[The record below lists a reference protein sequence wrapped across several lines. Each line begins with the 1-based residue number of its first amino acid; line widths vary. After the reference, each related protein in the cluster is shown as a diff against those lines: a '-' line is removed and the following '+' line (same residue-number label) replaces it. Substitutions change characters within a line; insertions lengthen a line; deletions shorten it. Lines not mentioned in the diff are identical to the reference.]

1 MDIKRLD
8 HLGIVAGVIKDLGLI
23 EAIDERLQK
32 DKNEQEHISPGE
44 AIAGMIINGL
54 GFSDKPLSL
63 TPRFYET
70 KALEQLFRPGVKA
83 EHFNR
88 HKLGKV
94 LDASHAY
101 GCETLF
107 YELAQLSC
115 RKEQIDNQL
124 NSLDTTT
131 FSVTGE
137 YAQDVD
143 EHTITLA
150 HGYSKDHRPDLKQVV
165 HELMVSQDG
174 GVPLM
179 MKSWDGN
186 VSDNKIFKE
195 RASMLI
201 AHFKQAQSPRYLIAD
216 SKLYSQSNAATL
228 PQLPFITRIPSAIKE
243 EGELIAQAIAA
254 NQWEPLDDSNRYYCK
269 SLTHYGMAQRW
280 LVVYSDKARERSKK
294 TLEKAC
300 EKERQV
306 LNKKLWHLSCQPYD
320 CAKDA
325 EKALKALVKQSRYHT
340 LDTKTL
346 TEKPVYATKGRPKTG
361 DIPISSQY
369 FIQAT
374 IKRDEKAMLKRLD
387 EKSCYVLGSSISA
400 RELEA
405 KAVIDAYK
413 QQNSS
418 IENQGFRFLKDPL
431 FFVSSLFL
439 KKPSR
444 IMGLLMVMTLALL
457 VYAIAQRRLRRALA
471 DKQETLPN
479 QINQLTKTPTLRW
492 LFQLMEGI
500 YVANIDNQGVTQTI
514 ITGLD
519 AIKQKIIAYLG
530 DNVMAIYADKIN
542 SIS

>member
-8 HLGIVAGVIKDLGLI
+8 HLGIIAGVIKDLGLI

-32 DKNEQEHISPGE
+32 AKDEQAHISAGE

-70 KALEQLFRPGVKA
+70 KALEVLFRPGVEA
-83 EHFNR
+83 SHFNR

-101 GCETLF
+101 GCERLF
-107 YELAQLSC
+107 YELSQLSC
-115 RKEQIDNQL
+115 RKEQIDNQF

-131 FSVTGE
+131 FCVSDE
-137 YAQDVD
+137 YAEDVD
-143 EHTITLA
+143 EHTIT

-174 GVPLM
+174 GIPLM
-179 MKSWDGN
+179 MRSWDGN
-186 VSDNKIFKE
+186 ASDNKIFKE
-195 RASMLI
+195 RANMLI
-201 AHFKQAQSPRYLIAD
+201 GHFKQSPSPRYLIAD
-216 SKLYSQSNAATL
+216 SKLYSQSNAENL
-228 PQLPFITRIPSAIKE
+228 QWLPFITRIPSTIKE
-243 EGELIAQAIAA
+243 ESEAIVEAITA
-254 NQWEPLDDSNRYYCK
+254 DEWTRLNDSNRYYCK

-280 LVVYSDKARERSKK
+280 LVVYSDKARERSKN

-300 EKERQV
+300 EKERQA

-325 EKALKALVKQSRYHT
+325 EKALKALLKPCRYHV
-340 LDTKTL
+340 LATKTL
-346 TEKPVYATKGRPKTG
+346 TEKAVYGSKGRPKVG
-361 DIPISSQY
+361 GIPRATQY

-374 IKRDEKAMLKRLD
+374 IKQDEKAILKRLD
-387 EKSCYVLGSSISA
+387 EKSCYVLGTTLPA
-400 RELEA
+400 EQLEA
-405 KAVIDAYK
+405 KAVIAAYK
-413 QQNSS
+413 EQNNS
-418 IENQGFRFLKDPL
+418 IENKGFRFLKDPL

-457 VYAIAQRRLRRALA
+457 VYAIAQRRLRKALA
-471 DKQETLPN
+471 DKNETLPN
-479 QINQLTKTPTLRW
+479 QINQPTKTPTLRW
-492 LFQLMEGI
+492 LFQLMEGV
-500 YVANIDNQGVTQTI
+500 YVATLDNQESTQTTLI
-514 ITGLD
+514 GLD

-530 DNVMAIYADKIN
+530 DNVMAIYAGKIN
-542 SIS
+542 QIT